1 VINLSNHSYFN
12 LAGEGSGTIYDH
24 EMQINASAFTPVDET
39 LIPTGEIADVAGT
52 PFDFTTAKAIGQDIR
67 DGSSKQIVIAQG
79 YDHNFVLDRPEGDM
93 ESLIPAGRVMDPA
106 SGRVLEIATT
116 EPGVQMYTGNFL
128 YGTFA
133 GTGGRV
139 YRQGDGFCLETQ
151 HFPDSPNQPDFPST
165 ELAPGEEFTST
176 TVYTFSVDG
185 QA

>member
-1 VINLSNHSYFN
+1 
-12 LAGEGSGTIYDH
+12 
-24 EMQINASAFTPVDET
+24 
-39 LIPTGEIADVAGT
+39 
-52 PFDFTTAKAIGQDIR
+52 
-67 DGSSKQIVIAQG
+67 
-79 YDHNFVLDRPEGDM
+79 
-93 ESLIPAGRVMDPA
+93 MDPA